1 VLWRLSIDLEAVM
14 EFGISGTTFSSHP
27 WRDFVQV
34 AVRLGVEAIE
44 LDTRPHAHC
53 DTWSP
58 DTDPGAVVEELKSA
72 NLRVGCLFVQADL
85 VQEDDAAL
93 EAEAEKVR
101 GALALA
107 FGYRAEVIRIGQQ
120 RAKDGMSRDEMLAS
134 IVRGCRA
141 FLEMAEENGMLVCL
155 HPDRDLLKDGETLGG
170 VLAEVDT
177 YNLKVVI
184 DPLALLRALKDVEAV
199 RSMVAEIVPEASHV
213 SLRDGKLDPATTAVA
228 EVAVGQGDCPVEMV
242 VSEMLVASYYRP
254 FYIEYRGEGD
264 AFESIEAGIDYFRDM
279 PDRLLSE
286 AGLL

>member
-1 VLWRLSIDLEAVM
+1 M
-14 EFGISGTTFSSHP
+14 EFGVSGISFARHP
-27 WRDFVQV
+27 WRDFLQV

-58 DTDPGAVVEELKSA
+58 DTDPGSVVEELKSA
-72 NLRVGCLFVQADL
+72 NLRVGCLAVEADL
-85 VQEDDAAL
+85 VQKDDAAL

-101 GALALA
+101 GALGLA
-107 FGYRAEVIRIGQQ
+107 FGYRAEVVRIGQQ
-120 RAKDGMSRDEMLAS
+120 RTKDGMARDEMLDS

-141 FLEMAEENGMLVCL
+141 FREVAEENGMLVCL
-155 HPDRDLLKDGETLGG
+155 HPDRDLLKSNETLRG

-184 DPLALLRALKDVEAV
+184 DPLALLRSRRDVEVV
-199 RSMVAEIVPEASHV
+199 RTEVAEMVREASHV
-213 SLRDGKLDPATTAVA
+213 CLRDGRLDPKTGAVT
-228 EVAVGQGDCPVEMV
+228 EVPVGQGDCPVEMV

-254 FYIEYRGEGD
+254 FYIEYRGEDD
-264 AFESIEAGIDYFRDM
+264 AFESTEAGIDYFRGM
-279 PDRLLSE
+279 PNRLLSE